1 MYFKFSL
8 RSNSA
13 TGKSDSYYRLVE
25 SYRTETGRVNHRTII
40 NVGFLE
46 QSITPEQLNAVARRL
61 TDMYQLKQS
70 LFELQDPI
78 VCNMVTELWGRIVS
92 ENRLDITLYQP
103 NNRKVDVDSLK
114 HSDVREVGAEWICY
128 NTWQELNID
137 SVLEANGFTEQ
148 EIKFAQTQVITRA
161 VYPASELASARWIT
175 ENSAITELTGFDIE
189 KVNKDRLYRSAL
201 KLSNI
206 QQELQSHLSI
216 KTNEL
221 FDIEDKIVLYDLTN
235 TYFEGEKKNSKL
247 AQYGRSKEKRS
258 DAKLIV
264 LALVVN
270 IFGFIK
276 HSSIHEG
283 NLSDGQSLLKIIA
296 DLDNATKEKKPLVVL
311 DAGIANQ
318 DNLKLLMSKGYNY
331 LCVSRSKPKEII
343 YDTQRLSTLY
353 TTRGKAELTLKT
365 VASSTLDDY
374 LLEVCSNQ
382 KKHTETSMYKQF
394 EDRYVQELE
403 KIKSSLSK
411 KGGVKKTEK
420 VYERIGRA
428 KQKYPS
434 VHKLFDLI
442 IVEDEQTQLVTS
454 LTWTRNELANISQE
468 KKMGKYY
475 LRTNLPF
482 TEETIVWE
490 AYNTIRE
497 IESTF
502 KTLKTDL
509 DLRPIYHK
517 NDESTI
523 AHLNLGLLAYWLV
536 NTVRQKLKKQG
547 VSHNWKEIVRIANT
561 QKVIT
566 TTGTNASENTL
577 QVRKCS
583 EPGAK
588 LKELQ
593 SLLKIKPRPF
603 VKIKSVVHSP
613 KQRQVEIQQ
622 QQMLGP

>member
-247 AQYGRSKEKRS
+247 AQYGRSKEKRI

>member
-61 TDMYQLKQS
+61 TDMLYQLKQS

-161 VYPASELASARWIT
+161 VYPASELASARWII

-331 LCVSRSKPKEII
+331 LCVSPSKPKEII

-353 TTRGKAELTLKT
+353 TTRSKAELTLK
-365 VASSTLDDY
+365 VSPRSSTSSDQ
-374 LLEVCSNQ
+374 SN
-382 KKHTETSMYKQF
+382 YF
-394 EDRYVQELE
+394 
-403 KIKSSLSK
+403 
-411 KGGVKKTEK
+411 
-420 VYERIGRA
+420 
-428 KQKYPS
+428 
-434 VHKLFDLI
+434 
-442 IVEDEQTQLVTS
+442 
-454 LTWTRNELANISQE
+454 
-468 KKMGKYY
+468 
-475 LRTNLPF
+475 
-482 TEETIVWE
+482 
-490 AYNTIRE
+490 
-497 IESTF
+497 
-502 KTLKTDL
+502 
-509 DLRPIYHK
+509 
-517 NDESTI
+517 
-523 AHLNLGLLAYWLV
+523 
-536 NTVRQKLKKQG
+536 
-547 VSHNWKEIVRIANT
+547 
-561 QKVIT
+561 
-566 TTGTNASENTL
+566 L
-577 QVRKCS
+577 Q
-583 EPGAK
+583 
-588 LKELQ
+588 
-593 SLLKIKPRPF
+593 IF
-603 VKIKSVVHSP
+603 
-613 KQRQVEIQQ
+613 
-622 QQMLGP
+622 